1 MTDSQKILR
10 DLSLSVKN
18 YIKKYNNMQYIKS
31 DDLHFAISSKNGRQI
46 CCMFDKS
53 LIEDKI
59 RHQPFDEF
67 LQNLRE
73 DLKVGFNVD
82 VSVYDNRIVLY
93 IISLDEFETMIQD
106 DSSMVRE
113 LYTKIVSMLE
123 ALEEKVKFDV
133 YYDDDVVDD
142 ELYFDY

>member
-10 DLSLSVKN
+10 GLTLSVKN
-18 YIKKYNNMQYIKS
+18 YIKKYNNLQYIKS

-59 RHQPFDEF
+59 IYQPFDEF
-67 LQNLRE
+67 LQELRE

-82 VSVYDNRIVLY
+82 MRVYDDRIVLY

-113 LYTKIVSMLE
+113 LYTEIVSMLE
-123 ALEEKVKFDV
+123 VLEEKVKSDDV
-133 YYDDDVVDD
+133 YYDDDNVDD
-142 ELYFDY
+142 ELYF